1 MRVKLRAGDVRAGE
15 VAPDRRAGDLAVIGE
30 CVERTLAWATTA
42 LIALC
47 VGALAAL
54 AAVA

>member
-1 MRVKLRAGDVRAGE
+1 M
-15 VAPDRRAGDLAVIGE
+15 APDRRAGDLAVIGE